1 MAFDNYNPGDII
13 RIQYEAGSN
22 PGSTRLV
29 IFRELTDLRHKGPG
43 FKATDDT
50 GKTKCFCIEDVSGH
64 EFLAGENDPNY
75 TDWYYKVLPDDQ
87 DQDTDDQDA
96 AQALEQLSD
105 GDSENAATDEAE
117 QHEFPDVSTYKSAFD
132 IENQRLQ
139 EEYTQ
144 NKRVA
149 MAAFEKEWEASHQP
163 RLERSIKRA
172 RRTQLTAVRT
182 ALDEFEKCL

>member
-1 MAFDNYNPGDII
+1 MAFDNYNAGDII
-13 RIQYEAGSN
+13 RIKYEAGSN

-132 IENQRLQ
+132 TENQRLQ
-139 EEYTQ
+139 EEYAQ

>member
-43 FKATDDT
+43 FKATDAT
-50 GKTKCFCIEDVSGH
+50 GKTKCFCIADVSAH

-75 TDWYYKVLPDDQ
+75 KDWYYKVLPDDQ
-87 DQDTDDQDA
+87 DTDDQDC

-105 GDSENAATDEAE
+105 GDGDEDNTTVATEADV
-117 QHEFPDVSTYKSAFD
+117 EFPDVSAYKTAFD
-132 IENQRLQ
+132 TEAQRLQ
-139 EEYTQ
+139 KDYEQ